1 MAKRKKEP
9 EIRLPKIKQ
18 LPSGA
23 WHTRVLI
30 ESRRVSITKDT
41 YDECVAEYLALK
53 NGLVEAREKND
64 GKNITLEGAVKSY
77 IASKEGFLSPSTIA
91 GYEKFRR
98 NMLQGMMKR
107 NIFTVSN
114 DQWQAAI
121 RQEHKAGKSPK
132 YIKNGWMFFSA
143 CIVAAGAPRPEVM
156 LYPPEHNERA
166 YLTPDEIDKFVEAVK
181 GQPVEI
187 PALLCLS
194 SLRRSEILALT
205 WDNVDLKNNAIYIRG
220 AIVRGTDGFVAK
232 KQNKSRKSRRP
243 IPIIPPLL
251 EALQA
256 EPVKSGQVVKMTGD
270 YALTLVKRTCEA
282 TGITVV
288 NLHGLRHSFASLAYH
303 LGIPE
308 MIAAEIGGWN
318 DLSTMHNIYTHLAQK
333 DIAKRSQEF
342 CDWFSADAV
351 KMRKLETQLET
362 ESENSNGC
370 NGF

>member
-1 MAKRKKEP
+1 MGRKKKAP
-9 EIRLPKIKQ
+9 EVKLPKIEQ

-30 ESRRVSITKDT
+30 DNRRISITRET
-41 YDECVAEYLALK
+41 YEETLAEYLALK
-53 NGLVEAREKND
+53 NGVMAASEKRS
-64 GKNITLEGAVKSY
+64 GKNITLEEAVTDY

-91 GYEKFRR
+91 GYEKFKR
-98 NMLQGMMKR
+98 NMMLPMMKR
-107 NIFTVSN
+107 NIFAVTN

-121 RQEHKAGKSPK
+121 RAEHKSGKSPK

-143 CIVAAGAPRPEVM
+143 CIVAAGADRPEVM

-166 YLTPDEIDKFVEAVK
+166 YLTPDEIDKFVDAVK

-205 WDNVDLKNNAIYIRG
+205 WDNVDLKNNAIYIKG
-220 AIVRGTDGFVAK
+220 ATVRGTKGLVTK

-243 IPIIPPLL
+243 IPIIPPLKA
-251 EALQA
+251 ALQA
-256 EPVKSGQVVKMTGD
+256 VSPKSGPVVKMTGD
-270 YALTLVKRTCEA
+270 YSLSKVKKTCESA
-282 TGITVV
+282 GITVV
-288 NLHGLRHSFASLAYH
+288 GLHGLRHSFASLAYH

-333 DIAKRSQEF
+333 DIAKRSQGF
-342 CDWFSADAV
+342 CDWFSEEST
-351 KMRKLETQLET
+351 KKRKLETPLAT
-362 ESENSNGC
+362 ESKNA
-370 NGF
+370 

>member
-1 MAKRKKEP
+1 MPKKKKEP

-30 ESRRVSITKDT
+30 ENRRVSITKDT

-53 NGLVEAREKND
+53 NGLVEAREKKG
-64 GKNITLEGAVKSY
+64 GKDITLEEAVKSY

-91 GYEKFRR
+91 GYEKFKR
-98 NMLQGMMKR
+98 NMLLGMMKR

-156 LYPPEHNERA
+156 LYPTEHNERA
-166 YLTPDEIDKFVEAVK
+166 YLTPDEIDKFVEAIK
-181 GQPVEI
+181 GHRFEI
-187 PALLCLS
+187 PYLMCLS
-194 SLRRSEILALT
+194 SLRRSEMIAMD
-205 WDNVDLKNNAIYIRG
+205 WANVDLENKVMHVRG
-220 AIVRGTDGFVAK
+220 AIVRGTNGLVEK
-232 KQNKSRKSRRP
+232 PQTKTEKSRRSV
-243 IPIIPPLL
+243 PIIPPLL
-251 EALQA
+251 EALKQQEPKTGKVVKSSA
-256 EPVKSGQVVKMTGD
+256 EPIRIKLKSVCTSAGV
-270 YALTLVKRTCEA
+270 
-282 TGITVV
+282 TVV
-288 NLHGLRHSFASLAYH
+288 DLHGLRHSFASLAYH
-303 LGIPE
+303 LRIPE

-318 DLSTMHNIYTHLAQK
+318 DLSTMHKIYTHLAQK

-342 CDWFSADAV
+342 CDWFSTDAV
-351 KMRKLETQLET
+351 KMRKLATRLEI
-362 ESENSNGC
+362 ENKIR
-370 NGF
+370 

>member
-1 MAKRKKEP
+1 MGRKKKAP
-9 EIRLPKIKQ
+9 EVKLPKIEQ

-30 ESRRVSITKDT
+30 DNRRVSITRET
-41 YDECVAEYLALK
+41 YEETLAEYLALK
-53 NGLVEAREKND
+53 NRVMAASEKRS
-64 GKNITLEGAVKSY
+64 GKNITLEEAVADY

-91 GYEKFRR
+91 GYEKFKR
-98 NMLQGMMKR
+98 NMMLPMMKR
-107 NIFTVSN
+107 NIFAVTN

-121 RQEHKAGKSPK
+121 RAEHKSGKSPK

-143 CIVAAGAPRPEVM
+143 CIVAAGADRPEVM

-166 YLTPDEIDKFVEAVK
+166 YLTPDEIDKFVDAVK

-205 WDNVDLKNNAIYIRG
+205 WNNVDLKNSAIYIKG
-220 AIVRGTDGFVAK
+220 ATVRGTEGLVTK

-251 EALQA
+251 EALKA
-256 EPVKSGQVVKMTGD
+256 EPCKSGPVVKMTGD
-270 YALTLVKRTCEA
+270 YALSQVKKSCESA
-282 TGITVV
+282 GITVV
-288 NLHGLRHSFASLAYH
+288 DLHGLRHSFASLAYH

-333 DIAKRSQEF
+333 DIAKRSQDF
-342 CDWFSADAV
+342 CDWFSEEST
-351 KMRKLETQLET
+351 KKRKLETQLAT
-362 ESENSNGC
+362 ESKNA
-370 NGF
+370 

>member
-30 ESRRVSITKDT
+30 ENRRVSITKDT

-53 NGLVEAREKND
+53 NGLVEAREKKD
-64 GKNITLEGAVKSY
+64 GKNITLEEAAKSY

-91 GYEKFRR
+91 GYEKFKR

-181 GQPVEI
+181 GHRFEI
-187 PALLCLS
+187 PYLMCLS
-194 SLRRSEILALT
+194 SLRRSEMIAMD
-205 WDNVDLKNNAIYIRG
+205 WANIDLENKVMHVRG
-220 AIVRGTDGFVAK
+220 AIVRGTNGLVEK
-232 KQNKSRKSRRP
+232 PQTKTEKSRRSV
-243 IPIIPPLL
+243 PIIPPLL
-251 EALQA
+251 EALKQQEPKAGKVVKFSA
-256 EPVKSGQVVKMTGD
+256 EPIRIN
-270 YALTLVKRTCEA
+270 LKRVCTA
-282 TGITVV
+282 AGITVV
-288 NLHGLRHSFASLAYH
+288 DLHGLRHSFASLAYH

-342 CDWFSADAV
+342 CDWFSADAA
-351 KMRKLETQLET
+351 KMRKLATSLET
-362 ESENSNGC
+362 ENKNY
-370 NGF
+370 

>member
-1 MAKRKKEP
+1 MGRKKKAP
-9 EIRLPKIKQ
+9 EVKLPKIEQ

-30 ESRRVSITKDT
+30 ENRRISITRET
-41 YDECVAEYLALK
+41 YEETLAEYLALK
-53 NGLVEAREKND
+53 NGVMAASEKRS
-64 GKNITLEGAVKSY
+64 GKNITLEEAVTDY

-91 GYEKFRR
+91 GYEKFKR
-98 NMLQGMMKR
+98 NMMLPMMKR
-107 NIFTVSN
+107 NIFAVTN

-121 RQEHKAGKSPK
+121 RAEHKSGKSPK

-143 CIVAAGAPRPEVM
+143 CIVAAGADRPEVM

-166 YLTPDEIDKFVEAVK
+166 YLTPDEIDKFVDAVK

-205 WDNVDLKNNAIYIRG
+205 WDNVDLKNNAIYIKG
-220 AIVRGTDGFVAK
+220 ATVRGTEGLVTK

-243 IPIIPPLL
+243 VPIIPPLL
-251 EALQA
+251 DALKA
-256 EPVKSGQVVKMTGD
+256 EPCKSGNVVHMTGD
-270 YALTLVKRTCEA
+270 YALSQVKKTCESA
-282 TGITVV
+282 GITVV
-288 NLHGLRHSFASLAYH
+288 DLHGLRHSFASLAYH

-333 DIAKRSQEF
+333 DIAKRSQGF
-342 CDWFSADAV
+342 CDWFSEEST
-351 KMRKLETQLET
+351 KKRKLETPLAT
-362 ESENSNGC
+362 ESKNA
-370 NGF
+370 

>member
-30 ESRRVSITKDT
+30 ENHRVSITKDT

-53 NGLVEAREKND
+53 NGLVEAREKED
-64 GKNITLEGAVKSY
+64 GKIITLEEAVKSY

-91 GYEKFRR
+91 GYEKFKR

-143 CIVAAGAPRPEVM
+143 CIVSAGAPRPEVM

-166 YLTPDEIDKFVEAVK
+166 YLTPDEIDKFVETIK
-181 GQPVEI
+181 GHRFEI
-187 PALLCLS
+187 PYLMCLS
-194 SLRRSEILALT
+194 SLRRSEMIAMD
-205 WDNVDLKNNAIYIRG
+205 WANIDLENKVMHVRG
-220 AIVRGTDGFVAK
+220 AIVMGTAGLVQK
-232 KQNKSRKSRRP
+232 PQNKTAKSRRSV
-243 IPIIPPLL
+243 PIIPPLL
-251 EALQA
+251 EALKAQ
-256 EPVKSGQVVKMTGD
+256 EQKTGNVVKASAETIYNNLGKVC
-270 YALTLVKRTCEA
+270 ASA
-282 TGITVV
+282 GITVV
-288 NLHGLRHSFASLAYH
+288 DLHGLRHSFASLAYH
-303 LGIPE
+303 LQIPE
-308 MIAAEIGGWN
+308 MIAAEIGGWS

-333 DIAKRSQEF
+333 DIAKRSSDF
-342 CDWFSADAV
+342 CDYFTAEAM
-351 KMRKLETQLET
+351 KKRKLATELET
-362 ESENSNGC
+362 KNKSC
-370 NGF
+370 

>member
-30 ESRRVSITKDT
+30 ENRRVSITKDT

-53 NGLVEAREKND
+53 NGLVEAREKKD
-64 GKNITLEGAVKSY
+64 GKGITLEEAVKSY
-77 IASKEGFLSPSTIA
+77 IAAKEGFLSPSTIA
-91 GYEKFRR
+91 GYEKFKR
-98 NMLQGMMKR
+98 NMLPGMMKR

-166 YLTPDEIDKFVEAVK
+166 YLTPDEIDKFVEAIK
-181 GQPVEI
+181 GHRFEI
-187 PALLCLS
+187 PYLMCLS
-194 SLRRSEILALT
+194 SLRRS
-205 WDNVDLKNNAIYIRG
+205 
-220 AIVRGTDGFVAK
+220 
-232 KQNKSRKSRRP
+232 
-243 IPIIPPLL
+243 
-251 EALQA
+251 
-256 EPVKSGQVVKMTGD
+256 
-270 YALTLVKRTCEA
+270 
-282 TGITVV
+282 
-288 NLHGLRHSFASLAYH
+288 
-303 LGIPE
+303 E
-308 MIAAEIGGWN
+308 MIAAEIGGWS

-333 DIAKRSQEF
+333 DIAKRSSDF
-342 CDWFSADAV
+342 CDYFTAEAM
-351 KMRKLETQLET
+351 KKRKLATELET
-362 ESENSNGC
+362 KNKSC
-370 NGF
+370 

>member
-1 MAKRKKEP
+1 MGRKKKTP
-9 EIRLPKIKQ
+9 AVRLPKIEQ

-23 WHTRVLI
+23 WHTRVLVDD
-30 ESRRVSITKDT
+30 RRVSITRET

-53 NGLVEAREKND
+53 NRVMEASEKKS
-64 GKNITLEGAVKSY
+64 GKNVTLEEAVKDY
-77 IASKEGFLSPSTIA
+77 IAARDGFLSPSTIE

-98 NMLQGMMKR
+98 NMLLNMMKR
-107 NIFTVSN
+107 NIFTVTN

-121 RQEHKAGKSPK
+121 RQERKMGRSPK

-143 CIVAAGAPRPEVM
+143 CIVAAGAERPEVM

-166 YLTPDEIDKFVEAVK
+166 YLTPDEIDKFLEAIH

-194 SLRRSEILALT
+194 SLRRSEMLALT
-205 WDNVDLKNNAIYIRG
+205 WDNVDLKNKAIYIRG
-220 AIVRGTDGFVAK
+220 ATVRGTGGLVDK

-251 EALQA
+251 DALNAQQD
-256 EPVKSGQVVKMTGD
+256 KKGKVVHMGGD
-270 YALTLVKRTCEA
+270 TILDHVHLACAKA
-282 TGITVV
+282 GITSVD
-288 NLHGLRHSFASLAYH
+288 LHGLRHSFASLAYH

-333 DIAKRSQEF
+333 DIAKRSQDF
-342 CDWFSADAV
+342 CDWFSPETI
-351 KMRKLETQLET
+351 KTRKLETQLEMDKK
-362 ESENSNGC
+362 SD
-370 NGF
+370 

>member
-1 MAKRKKEP
+1 MPKKKKEP

-30 ESRRVSITKDT
+30 ENRRVSITKDT

-53 NGLVEAREKND
+53 NGLVEAREKKG
-64 GKNITLEGAVKSY
+64 GKDITLEEAVKSY

-91 GYEKFRR
+91 GYEKFKR
-98 NMLQGMMKR
+98 NMLLGMMKR

-143 CIVAAGAPRPEVM
+143 CIAAAGAPRPEVM
-156 LYPPEHNERA
+156 LYPTEHNERA
-166 YLTPDEIDKFVEAVK
+166 YLTPDEIDKFVEAIK
-181 GQPVEI
+181 GHRFEI
-187 PALLCLS
+187 PYLMCLS
-194 SLRRSEILALT
+194 SLRRSEMIAMD
-205 WDNVDLKNNAIYIRG
+205 WANVDLGNKVMHVRG
-220 AIVRGTDGFVAK
+220 AIVRGTNGLVEK
-232 KQNKSRKSRRP
+232 PQTKTEKSRRSV
-243 IPIIPPLL
+243 PIIPPLL
-251 EALQA
+251 EALKQQEPKTGKVVKSSA
-256 EPVKSGQVVKMTGD
+256 EPIRIKLKSVCTSAGV
-270 YALTLVKRTCEA
+270 
-282 TGITVV
+282 TVV
-288 NLHGLRHSFASLAYH
+288 DLHGLRHSFASLAYH

-342 CDWFSADAV
+342 CDWFSTDAV
-351 KMRKLETQLET
+351 KMRKLATGLEI
-362 ESENSNGC
+362 ENKIR
-370 NGF
+370 

>member
-30 ESRRVSITKDT
+30 EDRRVSITKDT

-53 NGLVEAREKND
+53 NGLVEARERKG
-64 GKNITLEGAVKSY
+64 GKDITLEEAVKSY
-77 IASKEGFLSPSTIA
+77 IVSKEGFLSPSTIA
-91 GYEKFRR
+91 GYEKFKR
-98 NMLQGMMKR
+98 NMLPGMMKR
-107 NIFTVSN
+107 NIFAVSN

-166 YLTPDEIDKFVEAVK
+166 YLTPDEIDKFVEAIK
-181 GQPVEI
+181 GHRFEI
-187 PALLCLS
+187 PYLMCLS
-194 SLRRSEILALT
+194 SLRRSEMIAMD
-205 WDNVDLKNNAIYIRG
+205 WANVDLENKVMHVRG
-220 AIVRGTDGFVAK
+220 AIVRGTNGLVEK
-232 KQNKSRKSRRP
+232 PQTKTEKSRRSV
-243 IPIIPPLL
+243 PIIPPLL
-251 EALQA
+251 EALKQQEPKTGKVVGSSA
-256 EPVKSGQVVKMTGD
+256 EPIRIKLKSVCTS
-270 YALTLVKRTCEA
+270 A
-282 TGITVV
+282 GITVV
-288 NLHGLRHSFASLAYH
+288 DLHGLRHSFASLAYH

-342 CDWFSADAV
+342 CDWFSTDAV
-351 KMRKLETQLET
+351 KMRKLATGLEI
-362 ESENSNGC
+362 ENK
-370 NGF
+370 FR